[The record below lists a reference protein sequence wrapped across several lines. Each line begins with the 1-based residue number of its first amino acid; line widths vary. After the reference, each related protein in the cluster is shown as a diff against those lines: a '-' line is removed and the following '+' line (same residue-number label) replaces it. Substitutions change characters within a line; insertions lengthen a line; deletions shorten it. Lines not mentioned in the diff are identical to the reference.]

1 MSSIIQKV
9 NRSRYNLKEILSSE
23 WNTNEIPDLSDQE
36 INKLY
41 SLTSANLSPLPGV
54 AGACNFSVKHKSL
67 PSYNLHI
74 IYYNFPESGKKSS
87 KVTRSACDKIENYYN
102 EGYIDKDDSLFII
115 VNDTL
120 SVSLE
125 KSFED
130 LNIKLQGDYES
141 NSINENILK
150 EMDENNYHLDKK
162 HFRNVHLFTIDNFTN
177 NIFKHRLVPEQ
188 HGIREKEEIQ
198 SILNECNCNLNQ
210 LPIILKNDIISKMLR
225 LGPGDLCKVMRNSD
239 KCGQYPFYRVCK

>member
-23 WNTNEIPDLSDQE
+23 WNTDEIPDLSEQE

-41 SLTSANLSPLPGV
+41 SLTSANLSPFPGV
-54 AGACNFSVKHKSL
+54 AGACNFSVKHKFL
-67 PSYNLHI
+67 PSYKLHI
-74 IYYNFPESGKKSS
+74 IYYNFPENGKKSS

-102 EGYIDKDDSLFII
+102 EGNIDKDDSLFII
-115 VNDTL
+115 VNDII

-150 EMDENNYHLDKK
+150 EMEENNYHLDKK
-162 HFRNVHLFTIDNFTN
+162 QFRNVHLFTINNFTN

-188 HGIREKEEIQ
+188 HVIREKEEIQ

-239 KCGQYPFYRVCK
+239 KCGIYPFYRVCK